1 MQSAWLHRSKHR
13 ECILFLAGWGMD
25 PTPFQALPA
34 GDCDLYMVYDYR
46 QLAPISLEPFADYE
60 RLHLIAWSMGVWVA
74 ARLLADQAASF
85 ASCTAI
91 GGTLT
96 PVDKQRGIPP
106 EIYAAMASNFDQEIL
121 ASFYRNMFDS
131 EELLALFLANR
142 PQRDLLELQDEM
154 VAFNNFLV
162 LHGPGKDLFTQKIIT
177 SRDRI
182 FSGRNQ
188 MRAWGKGNGIVLNWP
203 HFPFSLLASWR
214 ELLPS
219 QMQRRAHAREQGAE
233 PVVSSDSPPRGEK
246 SRAQD

>member
-1 MQSAWLHRSKHR
+1 MQSAWLHHNNHQ

-25 PTPFQALPA
+25 PTPFQALPP

-46 QLAPISLEPFADYE
+46 QLGPISLEPFAGYE

-74 ARLLADQAASF
+74 AHLLADQAASF

-96 PVDKQRGIPP
+96 PVDTQRGIPP
-106 EIYAAMASNFDQEIL
+106 EIYAEMADNFNQEVL
-121 ASFYRNMFDS
+121 ESFYRNMFAS
-131 EELLALFLANR
+131 EELLVRFLANR
-142 PQRDLLELQDEM
+142 PQRDLHELQDEM
-154 VAFNNFLV
+154 VAFNNFFV
-162 LHGPGKDLFTQKIIT
+162 QYGPGKDLYTQKIIT

-188 MRAWGKGNGIVLNWP
+188 MRAWGKGSGTVLNWP
-203 HFPFSLLASWR
+203 HFPFYFLSSWR

-219 QMQRRAHAREQGAE
+219 
-233 PVVSSDSPPRGEK
+233 P
-246 SRAQD
+246 

>member
-1 MQSAWLHRSKHR
+1 MQTAWLHHNNHQ

-25 PTPFQALPA
+25 STPFQSLPS

-46 QLAPISLEPFADYE
+46 QLRPISLDCFAGYE

-74 ARLLADQAASF
+74 AHLLADQAASF

-106 EIYAAMASNFDQEIL
+106 EIYADMADNFNQETL
-121 ASFYRNMFDS
+121 ESFYRNMFDT
-131 EELLALFLANR
+131 EEPLARFLANR
-142 PQRDLLELQDEM
+142 PQRNLHELQDEM
-154 VAFNNFLV
+154 VAFNNFFV
-162 LHGPGKDLFTQKIIT
+162 QYGPGKDLFTQKIIT

-188 MRAWGKGNGIVLNWP
+188 MRAWGKGSGTTLNWP
-203 HFPFSLLASWR
+203 HFPFYLLSSWQ

-219 QMQRRAHAREQGAE
+219 L
-233 PVVSSDSPPRGEK
+233 
-246 SRAQD
+246 

>member
-1 MQSAWLHRSKHR
+1 MQTAWLHHNNHR

-25 PTPFQALPA
+25 PTPFQSLPA

-46 QLAPISLEPFADYE
+46 QLRPISLDCFAGYE

-74 ARLLADQAASF
+74 AHLLADQAASF

-106 EIYAAMASNFDQEIL
+106 EIYADMADNFNQETL
-121 ASFYRNMFDS
+121 ESFYRNMFDS
-131 EELLALFLANR
+131 EEQLALFLANR
-142 PQRDLLELQDEM
+142 PQRGLDELHTEM
-154 VAFNNFLV
+154 VAFRNWF
-162 LHGPGKDLFTQKIIT
+162 HQYGEASDLFTQKIVT

-188 MRAWGKGNGIVLNWP
+188 LRAWGKDCSTVRNWP
-203 HFPFSLLASWR
+203 HFPFSLLADWR
-214 ELLPS
+214 DLLPT
-219 QMQRRAHAREQGAE
+219 
-233 PVVSSDSPPRGEK
+233 P
-246 SRAQD
+246 